1 MFYILIMSTSVDT
14 ANLLHFIQ
22 AYKYCRIFFRL
33 FDFLG
38 GAFNRLNLRVVRVPF
53 YASAWSSVVLKN
65 AKKGCRGKLCIRVWL
80 LQ

>member
-1 MFYILIMSTSVDT
+1 MFYILIRSTSVDT

-22 AYKYCRIFFRL
+22 AYKYCAYFFGFLIF
-33 FDFLG
+33 G
-38 GAFNRLNLRVVRVPF
+38 GCFQSPDPSGCACTF
-53 YASAWSSVVLKN
+53 YVSARSSVVLKN

>member
-38 GAFNRLNLRVVRVPF
+38 VAFNRLNLQVVRVPF
-53 YASAWSSVVLKN
+53 MHRL
-65 AKKGCRGKLCIRVWL
+65 GLRLC
-80 LQ
+80 

>member
-38 GAFNRLNLRVVRVPF
+38 GCFQSPEPSGCACTF
-53 YASAWSSVVLKN
+53 YTSAWSSVVLKN
-65 AKKGCRGKLCIRVWL
+65 AKKGCCGKLCIRVWL

>member
-38 GAFNRLNLRVVRVPF
+38 DAFNRLNLRVVRVF
-53 YASAWSSVVLKN
+53 FMHRL
-65 AKKGCRGKLCIRVWL
+65 GLR
-80 LQ
+80 